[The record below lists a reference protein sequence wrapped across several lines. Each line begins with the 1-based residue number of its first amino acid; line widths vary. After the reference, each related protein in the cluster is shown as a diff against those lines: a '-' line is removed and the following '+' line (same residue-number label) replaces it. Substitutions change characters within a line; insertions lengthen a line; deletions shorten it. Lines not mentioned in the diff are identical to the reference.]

1 VVTNYSYDTLNRLQQ
16 ISYNVGTTG
25 VPATPSVNLTY
36 GTSSTQFNNGRVITM
51 TDGVGSEN
59 YTYNNLG
66 QMTQLQK
73 VISGATYTINYA
85 LNLANEL
92 TSITYPSTRAVSMP
106 VEATDPSGLSACD
119 DTSMNLPGEGEEQ
132 GAFLLASYRVSEA
145 EPEPV
150 PLPRCNGGGGGGGG
164 RPRPDPCEFSSN
176 PFCSSNGGGN
186 CMLDGGSLPCDLVGL
201 LTPGGSAAVCP
212 NNDCSK
218 SKIRTGPNGQWQV
231 YVPGSPGQLIGVVD
245 GIAVISTSA
254 GYWQN
259 VEFVSMSVPMLL
271 DAGDAG
277 RGLTIYPSGPTIGP
291 NPDWSGS
298 KRAMCT
304 AQATKAAGKD
314 LISYDVFDA
323 VANSIATGSFSP
335 LKNLFSMGTAA
346 TVGKGTADY
355 VAGNRGV
362 QVATRGFLRSEGV
375 RVSANAIGKRAGLFS
390 KAFAAATVLLAANTA
405 RNAYSACMSD

>member
-1 VVTNYSYDTLNRLQQ
+1 
-16 ISYNVGTTG
+16 
-25 VPATPSVNLTY
+25 
-36 GTSSTQFNNGRVITM
+36 
-51 TDGVGSEN
+51 
-59 YTYNNLG
+59 
-66 QMTQLQK
+66 
-73 VISGATYTINYA
+73 
-85 LNLANEL
+85 
-92 TSITYPSTRAVSMP
+92 
-106 VEATDPSGLSACD
+106 
-119 DTSMNLPGEGEEQ
+119 
-132 GAFLLASYRVSEA
+132 
-145 EPEPV
+145 
-150 PLPRCNGGGGGGGG
+150 
-164 RPRPDPCEFSSN
+164 
-176 PFCSSNGGGN
+176 
-186 CMLDGGSLPCDLVGL
+186 MLDGGSLPCNLVGL

-304 AQATKAAGKD
+304 TQAAKAAGKD
-314 LISYDVFDA
+314 LIFYDEFNA
-323 VANSIATGSFSP
+323 VADSIATGSFSP
-335 LKNLFSMGTAA
+335 LKDLFSMSTAVTA
-346 TVGKGTADY
+346 VEQTADY
-355 VAGNRGV
+355 VAGHRAV

-375 RVSANAIGKRAGLFS
+375 RISANAIGKKARLFGKFAGVIGAGL
-390 KAFAAATVLLAANTA
+390 TA
-405 RNAYSACMSD
+405 KSAYDAYKACMSN